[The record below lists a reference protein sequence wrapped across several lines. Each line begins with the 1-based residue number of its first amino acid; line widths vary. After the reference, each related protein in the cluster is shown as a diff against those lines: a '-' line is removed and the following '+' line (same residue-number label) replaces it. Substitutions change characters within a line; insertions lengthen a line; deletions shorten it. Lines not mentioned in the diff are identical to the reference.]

1 MAEPITKKRQRE
13 LLDWCERHITI
24 KHVVTNK
31 QSPLRWN
38 ESQKLIFDQSDA
50 LRFHHVTDGTVKM
63 RQGGISTGLLCYCI
77 ALIVHFDNLCITW
90 VNLDEDVGKVI
101 RRKFEALWQS
111 ALMSPGSGMPEFPHR
126 DSEQEFVLP
135 NGSAIVWEAAGGSP
149 QTAGRAGR
157 GDTIDL
163 AIYCE
168 MATWEYADKTLA
180 AIRPAIKST
189 KGGTFIDST
198 PPEFEGD
205 GAEYLAHI
213 RAIRNGAFPGSVIFL
228 PWWLRDDYYADTP
241 AEGPYTIEERALM
254 RAGIDLYRIQWRRE
268 AIADP
273 SIGDRFPR
281 IYPESL
287 DVALT
292 PVGGSAFDQHII
304 DALKGALA
312 ANDWPSHLPR
322 SAVRELTGAD
332 NTSPLTN
339 PDVCRIYDTPTQVD
353 TPGDIKGRVTARSS
367 LGHILAVDASD
378 GGPSSDYQGSVVI
391 DPQGDIAA
399 VMRSK
404 LPPMHLAAAVQRL
417 ATAFGATVVIESNAR
432 AAALVERYLREA
444 ISAEELERHGC
455 DAILAT
461 PYAKVVTIH
470 ANTKTRP
477 AIEDAFVSHLNG
489 LVDVPC
495 PWIAA
500 EMLAWDPEKRKARS
514 GSVDDLLDACGVGW
528 YYRARATQLA
538 ARPRP
543 RRARTAPVKTAF

>member
-1 MAEPITKKRQRE
+1 MANPITKKRQKE

-24 KHVVTNK
+24 KHVVTGK

-77 ALIVHFDNLCITW
+77 ALIVHFDNICITW

-111 ALMSPGSGMPEFPHR
+111 AQLSPGSGVPEFAHR

-205 GAEYLAHI
+205 GAEYLSHI
-213 RAIRNGAFPGSVIFL
+213 RAIRSGNFPGEVIFL
-228 PWWLRDDYYADTP
+228 PWWLREDYYADTP
-241 AEGPYTIEERALM
+241 AEPPYGIEERALM

-268 AIADP
+268 TIADP

-292 PVGGSAFDQHII
+292 PEGQSAFDAHIL

-312 ANDWPSHLPR
+312 ADDWPMHLSR
-322 SAVRELTGAD
+322 AAVRDLTGCD
-332 NTSPLTN
+332 NTSLLTN
-339 PDVCRIYDTPTQVD
+339 DTQCRIYDTPTQVD
-353 TPGDIKGRVTARSS
+353 TPDNIKGRVMERSR

-378 GGPSSDYQGSVVI
+378 GGPKSDNQGVALI
-391 DPQGDIAA
+391 DPHGDIIAMIR
-399 VMRSK
+399 VRTT
-404 LPPMHLAAAVQRL
+404 PMHLAAAVQRL
-417 ATAFGATVVIESNAR
+417 ALAFDATVVIESNAR
-432 AAALVERYLREA
+432 AAALVERYVREP
-444 ISAEELERHGC
+444 ISEEEIARHGC
-455 DAILAT
+455 DSMLAQ
-461 PYAKVVTIH
+461 PYVKVFTLH
-470 ANTKTRP
+470 ANVKTRV
-477 AIEDAFVSHLNG
+477 AIEDAFVTHLNG
-489 LVDVPC
+489 LVEC
-495 PWIAA
+495 PNPWLAA
-500 EMLAWDPEKRKARS
+500 EMLAWDAEKRKARA
-514 GSVDDLLDACGVGW
+514 GSVDDLLDACGIAW
-528 YYRARATQLA
+528 YFRNRKALKTNRKL
-538 ARPRP
+538 P
-543 RRARTAPVKTAF
+543 RRSQVRRVHTAF